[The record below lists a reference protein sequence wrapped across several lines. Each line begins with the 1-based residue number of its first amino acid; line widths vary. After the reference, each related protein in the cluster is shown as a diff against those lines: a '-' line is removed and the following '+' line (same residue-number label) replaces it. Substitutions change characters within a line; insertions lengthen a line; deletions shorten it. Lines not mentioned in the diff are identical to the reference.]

1 MDMNKYLIVVIYM
14 VAGCAVAVPMEDIG
28 FSDVSSDI
36 WAEFSELTN
45 TNIILDTQNAPKNSK
60 AAVAAVIMKSENG
73 KILAS
78 SLFALNNNTP
88 SNDYS
93 FSKKD
98 DNIFNYRQVLFL
110 EDRNISVIQ
119 IRGPGLC

>member
-45 TNIILDTQNAPKNSK
+45 TNVILNTQHTPKNSE

-73 KILAS
+73 KILVS

-93 FSKKD
+93 LWKRD
-98 DNIFNYRQVLFL
+98 DNSMNYRQVLFL
-110 EDRNISVIQ
+110 ENRNTSVIQ
-119 IRGPGLC
+119 IRGPGHC